1 MKQDFTVK
9 QGAPDASF
17 CRAYHPEIEV
27 EIAASDEMADLTAVL
42 PVAVILSVARHF
54 GRSVLASTALHIL
67 HNFIIFISPAVMN
80 AVGLP

>member
-17 CRAYHPEIEV
+17 CRAYPEIEV
-27 EIAASDEMADLTAVL
+27 EIAASDEMVDLTAVL

-54 GRSVLASTALHIL
+54 GESVLASTALHIL
-67 HNFIIFISPAVMN
+67 YNFIIFISPAVMN
-80 AVGLP
+80 AVGLL